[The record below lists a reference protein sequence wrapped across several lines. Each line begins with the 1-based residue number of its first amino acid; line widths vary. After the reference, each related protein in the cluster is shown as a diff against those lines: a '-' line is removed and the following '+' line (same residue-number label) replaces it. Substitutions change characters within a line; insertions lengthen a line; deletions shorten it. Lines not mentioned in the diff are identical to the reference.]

1 MQDRGIDDQL
11 RQMQDASAI
20 PGAGQ
25 PAPIPSMEPLDAPIT
40 LASAVDVPEV
50 PRDRDPVSGFMLRKA
65 DQ

>member
-1 MQDRGIDDQL
+1 
-11 RQMQDASAI
+11 
-20 PGAGQ
+20 
-25 PAPIPSMEPLDAPIT
+25 MEPLDAPIT